1 MTKFDPT
8 GKSAETKLTLMK
20 MGYLYT
26 YSQVCVCFSNLKVMF
41 LLCFGI
47 VNWFFCRLFAAMP
60 MMTSQ
65 IFDSADFAKTQ
76 KSKYLENKT
85 LFFLQIKNSLMTH

>member
-1 MTKFDPT
+1 MLTKFDPT

-26 YSQVCVCFSNLKVMF
+26 YSQACVCFSDLKVMF

-47 VNWFFCRLFAAMP
+47 VNWFFGDYF
-60 MMTSQ
+60 
-65 IFDSADFAKTQ
+65 IFCIAI
-76 KSKYLENKT
+76 LI
-85 LFFLQIKNSLMTH
+85 FLPSLGSEF